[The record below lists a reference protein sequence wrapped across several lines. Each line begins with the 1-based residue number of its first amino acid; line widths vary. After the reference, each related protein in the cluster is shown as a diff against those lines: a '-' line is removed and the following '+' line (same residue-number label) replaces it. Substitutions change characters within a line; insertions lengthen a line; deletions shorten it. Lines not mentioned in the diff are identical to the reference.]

1 MMIPSQRQDEIL
13 KILDTCEKVELS
25 NLCKRLKA
33 TEMTVR
39 RDLIHLEQKGLLERI
54 RGGAAK
60 IKRINTETL
69 FEKKNNTMKEEK
81 KAIGRKVPELIENN
95 DTLFMNSGSTVLQ
108 VAMNLKE
115 LALKI
120 ITNNPMLSMVTFNEK
135 SSLVLLGGEFR
146 AESHSIIGDQAMA
159 MISQI
164 YATKC
169 IIGVDGLSLKY
180 GLTNSTFVEAS
191 LNKKMI
197 DQTRGKVI
205 IVADHTKIGK
215 VGPFL
220 TAPIESMDI
229 LVTTK
234 GFPEEY
240 FEQLRS
246 KGIKIIVANE

>member
-1 MMIPSQRQDEIL
+1 MIPRQRHDEIL
-13 KILDTCEKVELS
+13 KILDEQERVEISALYKALKV
-25 NLCKRLKA
+25 
-33 TEMTVR
+33 TEMTIR

-60 IKRINTETL
+60 IKRINTEDL
-69 FEKKNNTMKEEK
+69 FEKKSIIMREDKI
-81 KAIGRKVPELIENN
+81 AIGKVIPQLIQNN
-95 DTLFMNSGSTVLQ
+95 DTIFINSGTTVLQ
-108 VAMNLKE
+108 AAMNLKPFT
-115 LALKI
+115 LKI
-120 ITNNPMLSMVTFNEK
+120 VTNNPMLTMIGLGERT
-135 SSLVLLGGEFR
+135 SLLLLGGEFR
-146 AESHSIIGDQAMA
+146 SESHSIVGEQAMS
-159 MISQI
+159 MLSQI

-180 GLTNSTFVEAS
+180 GLTNSCFVESS

-197 DQTRGKVI
+197 EQTRGQVI
-205 IVADHTKIGK
+205 AVADHTKIGK

-220 TAPIESMDI
+220 TCPIENIDI

-240 FEQLRS
+240 FEQLIN